1 MAALAGIRV
10 VELAGLAPAPFCGM
24 ILADFGALVTR
35 IDKVRTMS
43 TTDRL
48 ARGKRSIS
56 VDLQTPEGMAI
67 VRKLCLKSDVLIEPF
82 RPGVMERLGLG
93 PEILLKDNPR
103 LIYARLTGSQSRTG
117 CHTKRAGHDINYVSQ
132 TGLLSKLGRKD
143 EKPTAPINLLA
154 DFAGGGLS
162 CAFGILLA
170 LFERSQSGEGQVVD
184 ASMVDGAAYLG
195 SFIYKSLDMGFI
207 WQHPERGRNLLD
219 SNLFMI
225 HIKHLMGDTWLLE
238 PLSPSF
244 IKILLKGSSWKK
256 NFHLNLI

>member
-1 MAALAGIRV
+1 MGVVGECWGSHGFQRELSEDQSSPKELKDGIRENCQPIRRDHWKTTESCRWIRKILSRHNQNLMTPLPPPSSGQEFASSPVASGLVIKMAALAGIRV

-103 LIYARLTGSQSRTG
+103 LIYARLTGSLY
-117 CHTKRAGHDINYVSQ
+117 KVE
-132 TGLLSKLGRKD
+132 SK
-143 EKPTAPINLLA
+143 
-154 DFAGGGLS
+154 
-162 CAFGILLA
+162 C
-170 LFERSQSGEGQVVD
+170 
-184 ASMVDGAAYLG
+184 
-195 SFIYKSLDMGFI
+195 
-207 WQHPERGRNLLD
+207 
-219 SNLFMI
+219 
-225 HIKHLMGDTWLLE
+225 
-238 PLSPSF
+238 
-244 IKILLKGSSWKK
+244 
-256 NFHLNLI
+256 